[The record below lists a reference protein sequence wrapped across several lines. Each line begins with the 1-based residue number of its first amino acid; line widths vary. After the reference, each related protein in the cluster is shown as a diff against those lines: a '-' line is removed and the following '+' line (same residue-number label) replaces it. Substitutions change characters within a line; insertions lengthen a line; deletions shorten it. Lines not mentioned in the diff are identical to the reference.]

1 MILNFIKLSLIFIG
15 CCLSTYSQN
24 SCIDVPKGDKILI
37 DGTINLKEWEKSYI
51 LPLHGG
57 EFVKIQRF
65 KDTLFIA
72 VKGKAGGF
80 CSLAIGNDNGFK
92 ILHSSTG
99 LITAEYIILNDAW
112 KLVHDFK
119 EPLNV
124 NGKKYSR
131 GSVRLTPEYRK
142 SKLKQFGWYANLIEM
157 GDYSETEYAIPLTEL
172 QQKKLFIS
180 VVFFQIKA
188 EEKVA
193 KLPSGLDDDCLNKEL
208 ISGSARNGLQFK
220 PNSWLQIKI

>member
-1 MILNFIKLSLIFIG
+1 MILKYINISMVLISFSLSI
-15 CCLSTYSQN
+15 YSQDKL
-24 SCIDVPKGDKILI
+24 IHVPQGNKIII
-37 DGTINLKEWEKSYI
+37 DGNIDSGEWEKSI
-51 LPLHGG
+51 KLPLFGG
-57 EFVKIQRF
+57 EYLRIQKY
-65 KDTLFIA
+65 KDTLYVA

-80 CSLAIGNDNGFK
+80 CSLALGNEDGFR

-99 LITAEYIILNDAW
+99 LITAEYIIINDSW

-131 GSVRLTPEYRK
+131 GPVRLTPEYRK

-157 GDYSETEYAIPLTEL
+157 GDYSETEYAVPLTEL

-193 KLPSGLDDDCLNKEL
+193 KLPSRLDDDCLNKEL